1 MKKCHKVG
9 RGGRPMLYD
18 KGRQAKKPMETLDF
32 ATLALLD
39 ALESDLEVPDFDADE
54 LLDDEA

>member
-1 MKKCHKVG
+1 
-9 RGGRPMLYD
+9 MLYD